1 MPAPPKRGSN
11 HRRNAVARLIAMYK
25 NPADAAA
32 FDRYYFAQH
41 APLAKTFPGLRAYD
55 VSHGPIVT
63 PDGLAP
69 YHLIATLTFDSV
81 DAIQAALSSKQGQA
95 IVADLGNFAAA
106 GADIYIIETK
116 SV

>member
-1 MPAPPKRGSN
+1 M
-11 HRRNAVARLIAMYK
+11 ARLIAMYK
-25 NPADAAA
+25 KPADAAA

-41 APLAKTFPGLRAYD
+41 VPLAKKFPGLRAYD
-55 VSHGPIVT
+55 VSQGPIVT

-81 DAIQAALSSKQGQA
+81 DAIQAALSSQQGQA

-106 GADIYIIETK
+106 GADVYIVDTK

>member
-1 MPAPPKRGSN
+1 M
-11 HRRNAVARLIAMYK
+11 ARLIAMYK

-81 DAIQAALSSKQGQA
+81 DAIQAALSSEQGQA
-95 IVADLGNFAAA
+95 IVADLANFATGGVTVFVA
-106 GADIYIIETK
+106 E
-116 SV
+116 VQ

>member
-1 MPAPPKRGSN
+1 M
-11 HRRNAVARLIAMYK
+11 ARLIAMYK
-25 NPADAAA
+25 TPADAAA

-41 APLAKTFPGLRAYD
+41 VPLAKTFPGLRAYD

-95 IVADLGNFAAA
+95 IIADLGNFAAA
-106 GADIYIIETK
+106 GADVYIVDTK

>member
-1 MPAPPKRGSN
+1 M
-11 HRRNAVARLIAMYK
+11 ARLIAMYK
-25 NPADAAA
+25 KPADASA

-41 APLAKTFPGLRAYD
+41 VPLAKTFPGLRAYD

-81 DAIQAALSSKQGQA
+81 DAIQAALSSTQGQA

-106 GADIYIIETK
+106 GADVYIIDTK